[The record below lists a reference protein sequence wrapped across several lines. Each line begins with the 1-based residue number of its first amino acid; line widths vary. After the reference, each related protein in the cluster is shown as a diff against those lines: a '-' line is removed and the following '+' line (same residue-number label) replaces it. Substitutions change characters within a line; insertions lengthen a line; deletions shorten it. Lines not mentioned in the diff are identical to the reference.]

1 MDRSNISVT
10 LSFSSLSTQITL
22 SLRSKIALRSSLVR
36 SGPSVG
42 ERSSGSRPWGL
53 LQGAGRTVWVEL
65 WGSVEG
71 TGIVMS
77 TV

>member
-1 MDRSNISVT
+1 M
-10 LSFSSLSTQITL
+10 
-22 SLRSKIALRSSLVR
+22 R

-65 WGSVEG
+65 WGSVDG